1 MSTRR
6 HLAVFTTAS
15 LPWMTGTA
23 INPLFRAA
31 YLAKDGDREVT
42 LVIPWLSLRD
52 QELVYPNKIVFG
64 SPLEHEAYVRR
75 WIEERISFRPSFS
88 IKFYPAKFS
97 KELRSILPVGDITE
111 CIPDEVAD
119 VAVLEEPE
127 HLNWYHHGRKW
138 KNKFRR
144 VIGVVHTNYIAY
156 VKREKNGQ
164 AIACFMKYMNTW
176 VTRIYCHKVT
186 STPYMTTVKIPRIMI
201 IRLSGAT
208 QDLPRSVVC
217 NVHGVNPKFLEV
229 GKLKLKQLRNG
240 EIAFTK
246 GAYYIGKM
254 VWSKGY
260 RELLDLLSKYQS
272 KLVGLEVDLY
282 GSGEDSDEVRKSA
295 ELLSLAMKVHPGRD
309 HADPLFHDYKV
320 FINPSTTDV
329 VCTTTAEALAMG
341 KIVIC
346 ANHPSNE
353 FFKQFPNC
361 RTYDSGEEFVQL
373 TLDALAE
380 QPAPLTD
387 MQSHDLS
394 WEAATERFMEA
405 AELNL
410 PISAEP
416 RIHQTSKASLPA
428 FMRTRKLKQSLEDAS
443 VYLHQALS
451 GLEVTRRAFGAVPK
465 TLQPDEQL
473 CNDLG
478 LAPAKKK
485 RLKLKL
491 MT

>member
-1 MSTRR
+1 MSSRR
-6 HLAVFTTAS
+6 HFAIFTTAS

-31 YLAKDGDREVT
+31 YLAKDGDKDVT
-42 LVIPWLSLRD
+42 LVIPWLCLKD
-52 QELVYPNKIVFG
+52 QELVYPNKTVFH
-64 SPLEHEAYVRR
+64 SPLEQEGYVRR
-75 WIEERISFRPSFS
+75 WIEERIGFRPSFN

-97 KELRSILPVGDITE
+97 KEMRSILPVGDITE

-119 VAVLEEPE
+119 IAVLEEPE
-127 HLNWYHHGRKW
+127 HLNWYHHGRRW

-144 VIGVVHTNYIAY
+144 VIGIVHTNYLAY
-156 VKREKNGQ
+156 VRREKNGQ
-164 AIACFMKYMNTW
+164 AIACVLKYMNTW
-176 VTRIYCHKVT
+176 VTRIYCHKT
-186 STPYMTTVKIPRIMI
+186 

-208 QDLPRSVVC
+208 QDLPRSIIC
-217 NVHGVNPKFLEV
+217 NVHGVNPKFLEI
-229 GKLKLKQLRNG
+229 GKQKFSQLQNG
-240 EIAFTK
+240 EKAFTK

-272 KLVGLEVDLY
+272 KLAGLEVDLY
-282 GSGEDSDEVRKSA
+282 GSGEDSDEVHESA
-295 ELLSLAMKVHPGRD
+295 QRLSLSVNVHPGRD
-309 HADPLFHDYKV
+309 HADPLFHEYKV

-361 RTYDSGEEFVQL
+361 RIYNNDDEFVQL
-373 TLDALAE
+373 TQSALSE

-387 MQSHDLS
+387 TQRYQLS
-394 WEAATERFMEA
+394 WEAATERFIEA
-405 AELNL
+405 ADINPHAPE
-410 PISAEP
+410 SK
-416 RIHQTSKASLPA
+416 IHRTSRVSMPA
-428 FMRTRKLKQSLEDAS
+428 FLRTRKMKQNLEDAS

-451 GLEVTRRAFGAVPK
+451 GLEVTRCAFGAVPK

-473 CNDLG
+473 CKDLG
-478 LAPAKKK
+478 LAPPTK
-485 RLKLKL
+485 RSKLKFKL
-491 MT
+491 MS

>member
-176 VTRIYCHKVT
+176 VTRIYCHK
-186 STPYMTTVKIPRIMI
+186 I

-229 GKLKLKQLRNG
+229 GKLKLKQLQNG

-295 ELLSLAMKVHPGRD
+295 ELLSLAVKHMAMVCVD
-309 HADPLFHDYKV
+309 TETLQSSNSYKV

-428 FMRTRKLKQSLEDAS
+428 FLRTRKLKQSLEDAS

-491 MT
+491 RT

>member
-1 MSTRR
+1 MPRQPVPLPHKSQAPPVSRASPIASFSASALAWR
-6 HLAVFTTAS
+6 HFAIFTTAS

-23 INPLFRAA
+23 INPLFRSA
-31 YLAKDGDREVT
+31 YLAKDGDRDVT
-42 LVIPWLSLRD
+42 LVIPWLSLKD
-52 QELVYPNKIVFG
+52 QELVYPNKIVFE
-64 SPLEHEAYVRR
+64 SPLEHEAYVRH

-97 KELRSILPVGDITE
+97 TELRSILPVGDITE
-111 CIPDEVAD
+111 FIPDELAD
-119 VAVLEEPE
+119 IAVLEEPE

-164 AIACFMKYMNTW
+164 VIACFMKYMNTW
-176 VTRIYCHKVT
+176 VTRIYCHK
-186 STPYMTTVKIPRIMI
+186 I

-208 QDLPRSVVC
+208 QDMPRSVVC
-217 NVHGVNPKFLEV
+217 NIHGVNPKFLEV
-229 GKLKLKQLRNG
+229 GKLKLNQLQNG
-240 EIAFTK
+240 ETAFTK

-272 KLVGLEVDLY
+272 KLAGLEVDLY
-282 GSGEDSDEVRKSA
+282 GTGEDSDEVRKSA
-295 ELLSLAMKVHPGRD
+295 ELLNLVVKVHPGRD

-346 ANHPSNE
+346 ADHPSNE
-353 FFKQFPNC
+353 FFKRFPNC
-361 RTYDSGEEFVQL
+361 RIYNSDEEFVQFTLNAL
-373 TLDALAE
+373 TE

-387 MQSHDLS
+387 MQRYDLS
-394 WEAATERFMEA
+394 WEAATARFMEA

-410 PISAEP
+410 PISES
-416 RIHQTSKASLPA
+416 RIHETSKISLPT
-428 FMRTRKLKQSLEDAS
+428 FLKTRKLKQSLEDAS

-473 CNDLG
+473 CKDLG
-478 LAPAKKK
+478 D
-485 RLKLKL
+485 
-491 MT
+491 

>member
-1 MSTRR
+1 MSARR
-6 HLAVFTTAS
+6 HFAVFTTAS
-15 LPWMTGTA
+15 LPWMTGTS

-31 YLAKDGDREVT
+31 YLAKDGSRDVT

-52 QELVYPNKIVFG
+52 QELVYPNKIVFD
-64 SPLEHEAYVRR
+64 SPLEQEGFVRR
-75 WIEERISFRPSFS
+75 WIEERVDFRPSFS

-97 KELRSILPVGDITE
+97 KEMRSILPVGDITE
-111 CIPDEVAD
+111 CIPDEMAD
-119 VAVLEEPE
+119 IAVLEEPE
-127 HLNWYHHGRKW
+127 HLNWYHHGRRW

-144 VIGVVHTNYIAY
+144 VIGVIHTNYLAY
-156 VKREKNGQ
+156 VRREKNGQ
-164 AIACFMKYMNTW
+164 VIACCLRYANTW
-176 VTRIYCHKVT
+176 VTRIYCHK
-186 STPYMTTVKIPRIMI
+186 I

-208 QDLPRSVVC
+208 QDLPKSVVC
-217 NVHGVNPKFLEV
+217 NIHGVNPKFLEV
-229 GKLKLKQLRNG
+229 GRLKLKQLQNG
-240 EIAFTK
+240 EAAFTK

-272 KLVGLEVDLY
+272 RLGDLEVDLY
-282 GSGEDSDEVRKSA
+282 GSGEDSDEIRESA
-295 ELLSLAMKVHPGRD
+295 ERLSLAVNVHPGRD

-329 VCTTTAEALAMG
+329 VCTTSAEALAMG

-361 RTYDSGEEFVQL
+361 RIYNNDEEFVQL
-373 TLDALAE
+373 TLNALAE
-380 QPAPLTD
+380 QPTPLTD
-387 MQSHDLS
+387 MQMYDLS
-394 WEAATERFMEA
+394 WEAATDRFMEA
-405 AELNL
+405 AEMNL
-410 PISAEP
+410 PTAEP
-416 RIHQTSKASLPA
+416 RIQQASKTYFPTFL
-428 FMRTRKLKQSLEDAS
+428 RTRKLKQSLEDAS

-451 GLEVTRRAFGAVPK
+451 GLEVTRCAFGAVPK

-473 CNDLG
+473 RKDLG
-478 LAPAKKK
+478 LASPPKRKKQK
-485 RLKLKL
+485 QKL

>member
-1 MSTRR
+1 MSARR
-6 HLAVFTTAS
+6 HFAIFTTAS

-31 YLAKDGDREVT
+31 YLSKDGDKDVT
-42 LVIPWLSLRD
+42 LVIPWLPLWD
-52 QELVYPNKIVFG
+52 QELVYPNMVAFD
-64 SPLEHEAYVRR
+64 SPLEHEGYIRC
-75 WIEERISFRPSFS
+75 WIEERIDFRPSFS
-88 IKFYPAKFS
+88 IKFYPGKFS
-97 KELRSILPVGDITE
+97 KEMRSILPVGDITE
-111 CIPDEVAD
+111 CIPDEAAD
-119 VAVLEEPE
+119 IAVLEEPE
-127 HLNWYHHGRKW
+127 HLNWYHHGRRW
-138 KNKFRR
+138 KSKFWG
-144 VIGVVHTNYIAY
+144 VIGIVHTNYLAY

-164 AIACFMKYMNTW
+164 VIACILKYANTW
-176 VTRIYCHKVT
+176 VTRIYCHK
-186 STPYMTTVKIPRIMI
+186 I

-208 QDLPRSVVC
+208 QNLPRSVVC

-229 GKLKLKQLRNG
+229 GKLKMRQMQSG
-240 EIAFTK
+240 EVAFTK

-254 VWSKGY
+254 VWGKGY
-260 RELLDLLSKYQS
+260 RELFDLLSKYQS
-272 KLVGLEVDLY
+272 KLAGLEVDLY
-282 GSGEDSDEVRKSA
+282 GTGEDSDEVRKSA
-295 ELLSLAMKVHPGRD
+295 KHLSLTVNVHPGCD

-361 RTYDSGEEFVQL
+361 RIYNNDEEFVQL
-373 TLDALAE
+373 TLNALSE

-387 MQSHDLS
+387 MQRYDLS
-394 WEAATERFMEA
+394 WEAATERFIKA
-405 AELNL
+405 ADMNL
-410 PISAEP
+410 HVPES
-416 RIHQTSKASLPA
+416 RIHKTSRVSLPA
-428 FMRTRKLKQSLEDAS
+428 FLRTRKLKQNLEDAS

-451 GLEVTRRAFGAVPK
+451 GLEVTRCAFGAVPK

-473 CNDLG
+473 CKDLG
-478 LAPAKKK
+478 LAPPKKK
-485 RLKLKL
+485 KKLKFKL

>member
-1 MSTRR
+1 MSTKR
-6 HLAVFTTAS
+6 HFAIFTTAS

-31 YLAKDGDREVT
+31 YFAKDGDREVT

-52 QELVYPNKIVFG
+52 QELVYPNKIVFD
-64 SPLEHEAYVRR
+64 SPLEHEAYVRS
-75 WIEERISFRPSFS
+75 WIEERIGFRTSFS
-88 IKFYPAKFS
+88 IKFYPGKFS
-97 KELRSILPVGDITE
+97 KEMRSILPAGDITE

-119 VAVLEEPE
+119 IAVLEEPE

-144 VIGVVHTNYIAY
+144 VIGVIHTNYIAY

-176 VTRIYCHKVT
+176 VSRIYCHK
-186 STPYMTTVKIPRIMI
+186 I

-208 QDLPRSVVC
+208 QDMPRSVVC
-217 NVHGVNPKFLEV
+217 NVHGVNPEFLEV
-229 GKLKLKQLRNG
+229 GKLKLLQLQNG
-240 EIAFTK
+240 EVAFTK

-260 RELLDLLSKYQS
+260 RELLDLLSKYEN

-282 GSGEDSDEVRKSA
+282 GTGEDSDEVQKSA
-295 ELLSLAMKVHPGRD
+295 ERLSLTVKVHPGRD

-329 VCTTTAEALAMG
+329 LCTTTAEALAMG

-361 RTYDSGEEFVQL
+361 HIYNNEEEFVQL
-373 TLDALAE
+373 TLNALVE
-380 QPAPLTD
+380 QPSPLTD
-387 MQSHDLS
+387 MQRYDLS
-394 WEAATERFMEA
+394 WEAATERFMQA

-410 PISAEP
+410 PISES
-416 RIHQTSKASLPA
+416 RTHQTSKSALPA
-428 FMRTRKLKQSLEDAS
+428 FLRTRKLKQSLEDVSA
-443 VYLHQALS
+443 YLHQALS
-451 GLEVTRRAFGAVPK
+451 GLEVARRAFGAVPK

-473 CNDLG
+473 CKDLG
-478 LAPAKKK
+478 LVPPPKKK
-485 RLKLKL
+485 RLKLKRV
-491 MT
+491 T